1 IGPTPRVLW
10 PPTAVCAGFRTR
22 DRLEPPSGTA
32 VIPRLLTES
41 VAAGPGRDNEGR
53 DVIEWSLSQRGCRAV
68 TDSRATIAY
77 VSGAGQAAEL
87 AAAARIPESAVD
99 KILIDEGEDTLDQ
112 LQDAVYAGSVGRVL
126 IPSLAILGPD
136 LMAQEAI
143 LASWVERSI
152 AVFCRDERDL
162 GG

>member
-1 IGPTPRVLW
+1 
-10 PPTAVCAGFRTR
+10 
-22 DRLEPPSGTA
+22 
-32 VIPRLLTES
+32 
-41 VAAGPGRDNEGR
+41 
-53 DVIEWSLSQRGCRAV
+53 V

-143 LASWVERSI
+143 LASWVEKSI
-152 AVFCRDERDL
+152 GVFCRDDPDL
-162 GG
+162 GAGDPERRRLRSVLGSIEEYGKIPWVP